1 MYESEL
7 FRYIFGVIDSGNQTI
22 INPDMV
28 DGRHSFAGIAHHQNG
43 RRQDNIGVTDFKT
56 VYRDISS
63 GIVLADIQQACFAT
77 ATSSGHDWLF
87 DIHIPN
93 NKIVDFRN
101 IIHFRFN
108 DEATFTYIERRAISG
123 ISQECN
129 AFRQFD
135 VTGATF
141 GKSVC
146 RQIIINPIFQLK
158 DQT

>member
-87 DIHIPN
+87 DIHILN

-101 IIHFRFN
+101 AK
-108 DEATFTYIERRAISG
+108 DGDFT
-123 ISQECN
+123 
-129 AFRQFD
+129 
-135 VTGATF
+135 
-141 GKSVC
+141 
-146 RQIIINPIFQLK
+146 IINTGSTVYTQEYGDPRWI
-158 DQT
+158 TVSEY